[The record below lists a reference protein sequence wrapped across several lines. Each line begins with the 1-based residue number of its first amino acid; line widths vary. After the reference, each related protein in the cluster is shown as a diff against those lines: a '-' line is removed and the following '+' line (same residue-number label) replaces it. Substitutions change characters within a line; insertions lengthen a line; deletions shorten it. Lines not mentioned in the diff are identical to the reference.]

1 MAEKCSAMI
10 GNKELD
16 NTWANSPPNKK
27 DWQQM
32 LLTAKEIASMID
44 LSCVRT
50 NTSKADIEAMV
61 DTARKYG
68 FGQVS
73 VLQCFI
79 PYTRQ
84 LLKGV
89 GDVRVVGNVSFP
101 SGSDS
106 TSLKVA
112 QAAEMVAAG
121 CDEIDMVM
129 NIGKLR
135 SGELTEV
142 EEDVR
147 AVIEAVRPL
156 PVKVIIEIMY
166 LTSAEVEQ
174 ACHICVRSGA
184 TFVKTGTGW
193 ADRGTTLEDVQLVK
207 SCVDDHIKI
216 KASGGIR
223 DLDTLLRMYEA
234 GARRFG
240 VNLKSG
246 IEIVEECLARD
257 HGAMFSQDM
266 EKPDG

>member
-1 MAEKCSAMI
+1 
-10 GNKELD
+10 
-16 NTWANSPPNKK
+16 
-27 DWQQM
+27 M
-32 LLTAKEIASMID
+32 LLTAQEIAKMID

-50 NTSKADIEAMV
+50 ISSKRDIENMV
-61 DTARKYG
+61 DAARAYG

-84 LLKGV
+84 LLR
-89 GDVRVVGNVSFP
+89 DVPNVHVVGNVSFP

-112 QAAEMVAAG
+112 QAKEMMAAG

-135 SGELTEV
+135 SGELIEV
-142 EEDVR
+142 ETDVR
-147 AVIEAVRPL
+147 AVIETVHPI

-166 LTSAEVEQ
+166 LTPEETRR
-174 ACHICVRSGA
+174 ACGICLRTGA
-184 TFVKTGTGW
+184 AFVKTGSGW
-193 ADRGTTLEDVQLVK
+193 AERGTTLEDVRLIK
-207 SCVDDHIKI
+207 SIVGDRVRI

-223 DLDTLLRMYEA
+223 SLDTLREMYTA

-246 IEIVEECLARD
+246 VQIVEECLALRS
-257 HGAMFSQDM
+257 GA
-266 EKPDG
+266 EA

>member
-1 MAEKCSAMI
+1 MF
-10 GNKELD
+10 
-16 NTWANSPPNKK
+16 
-27 DWQQM
+27 
-32 LLTAKEIASMID
+32 LTAKEIAKMID

-50 NTSKADIEAMV
+50 ISNTNDIEEMV
-61 DTARKYG
+61 EAARKYG

-84 LLKGV
+84 LLKNTTQV
-89 GDVRVVGNVSFP
+89 KVVGNVSFP

-106 TSLKVA
+106 TSVKVV
-112 QAAEMVAAG
+112 QAREMVAAS

-135 SGELTEV
+135 SGEFDEV
-142 EEDVR
+142 EMDVR
-147 AVIEAVRPL
+147 AVIETVRPI

-166 LTSAEVEQ
+166 LTPDETER
-174 ACHICVRSGA
+174 ACGICLRTGA

-193 ADRGTTLEDVQLVK
+193 ANRGTTLDDIRLVK
-207 SCVDDHIKI
+207 SFVGDRIKI

-223 DLDTLLRMYEA
+223 DLDMLVQMYKV

-246 IEIVEECLARD
+246 IKIVEEGLSLGSGIRL
-257 HGAMFSQDM
+257 
-266 EKPDG
+266 

>member
-1 MAEKCSAMI
+1 MF
-10 GNKELD
+10 
-16 NTWANSPPNKK
+16 
-27 DWQQM
+27 
-32 LLTAKEIASMID
+32 LTANEVAWMID

-50 NTSKADIEAMV
+50 TSNQQDIYEMVEA
-61 DTARKYG
+61 ALKYQ

-84 LLKGV
+84 LLKGNPSV
-89 GDVRVVGNVSFP
+89 HVVGNVSFP

-106 TSLKVA
+106 TSVKVF
-112 QAAEMVAAG
+112 QAKEMVAAG

-135 SGELTEV
+135 SGALAEV
-142 EEDVR
+142 EADVR
-147 AVIEAVRPL
+147 AVIETVHPI
-156 PVKVIIEIMY
+156 PVKVIIEIMC
-166 LTSAEVEQ
+166 LTAEDTRQ
-174 ACHICVRSGA
+174 ACDICVRSGA

-193 ADRGTTLEDVQLVK
+193 AARGTTLEDVRLVK
-207 SCVDDHIKI
+207 SFVGDQANI

-223 DLDTLLRMYEA
+223 NLDTLLEMYKA

-246 IEIVEECLARD
+246 VNIVEECLQLQSAIE
-257 HGAMFSQDM
+257 G
-266 EKPDG
+266 

>member
-1 MAEKCSAMI
+1 MS
-10 GNKELD
+10 
-16 NTWANSPPNKK
+16 
-27 DWQQM
+27 
-32 LLTAKEIASMID
+32 LTVKEIAKMID

-50 NTSKADIEAMV
+50 TSNKADIEEMV
-61 DTARKYG
+61 DAARKYG

-79 PYTRQ
+79 PYTKE
-84 LLKGV
+84 LIK
-89 GDVRVVGNVSFP
+89 DMPDINIVGNVSFP

-112 QAAEMVAAG
+112 QAKEMIAAG

-129 NIGKLR
+129 NIGKLL
-135 SGELTEV
+135 SGEFEEV
-142 EEDVR
+142 EKDVQ
-147 AVIEAVRPL
+147 AVVETVRPIAL
-156 PVKVIIEIMY
+156 KVIIEIMY
-166 LTSAEVEQ
+166 LTPQETER
-174 ACHICVRSGA
+174 ACSICVQAGA

-207 SCVDDHIKI
+207 SYVGDRIKI

-223 DLDTLLRMYEA
+223 DLDMLVKMYKA

-246 IEIVEECLARD
+246 IKIVEECMSL
-257 HGAMFSQDM
+257 GSGI
-266 EKPDG
+266 EV

>member
-1 MAEKCSAMI
+1 MS
-10 GNKELD
+10 
-16 NTWANSPPNKK
+16 
-27 DWQQM
+27 
-32 LLTAKEIASMID
+32 LTVKEIAKMID

-50 NTSKADIEAMV
+50 TSNKADIEEMV
-61 DTARKYG
+61 DAARKYG

-79 PYTRQ
+79 PYTKE
-84 LLKGV
+84 LIK
-89 GDVRVVGNVSFP
+89 DMPDINIVGNVSFP

-112 QAAEMVAAG
+112 QAKEMIAAG

-135 SGELTEV
+135 SGEFEDV
-142 EEDVR
+142 EKDVR
-147 AVIEAVRPL
+147 AVVETVRPIAL
-156 PVKVIIEIMY
+156 KVIIEIMY
-166 LTSAEVEQ
+166 LTPQETER
-174 ACHICVRSGA
+174 ACSICVQAGA

-207 SCVDDHIKI
+207 SYVGDLIKI

-223 DLDTLLRMYEA
+223 DLDMLVNMYKA
-234 GARRFG
+234 GAGRFG

-246 IEIVEECLARD
+246 IKIVEECMSL
-257 HGAMFSQDM
+257 GSGI
-266 EKPDG
+266 EV